1 VLTLV
6 QYKAQVDAAGAPIKD
21 ARGRFVRGDL
31 VAFTVMEKRAGWGA
45 EYPAE
50 WRNGEW
56 EYALFN
62 PAGVLNQKANY
73 KACFECHKPHEKQ
86 DFVISLAALKA
97 AGGAAAAAVAPK
109 ADVTIMGFTFGPARV
124 TANAG
129 QPVTWLNGDDSP
141 HQIAVTST
149 RARSPILTKGQ
160 STAMTFPAAGTY
172 DYACGLHPGMK
183 GSIEV
188 K

>member
-1 VLTLV
+1 
-6 QYKAQVDAAGAPIKD
+6 
-21 ARGRFVRGDL
+21 
-31 VAFTVMEKRAGWGA
+31 
-45 EYPAE
+45 
-50 WRNGEW
+50 
-56 EYALFN
+56 
-62 PAGVLNQKANY
+62 
-73 KACFECHKPHEKQ
+73 
-86 DFVISLAALKA
+86 
-97 AGGAAAAAVAPK
+97 
-109 ADVTIMGFTFGPARV
+109 
-124 TANAG
+124 
-129 QPVTWLNGDDSP
+129 VTWLNGDDSP